1 MALEQFELRLQ
12 QSVKTTPN
20 TLHLEFVRVDGKPLN
35 FIAGQ
40 FITLLLTDKEG
51 VLKRRSYS
59 ISSYPGSDTLSIAI
73 SFVKGGI
80 ATETLFNLKPGDTV
94 KGMGPAGRLVLQ
106 DESIQRYILA
116 GTGTGIAPYRSML
129 PEIARRIKD
138 SNLKIDLVLGVQF
151 RADLLYGPDFVEFA
165 KAHPNF
171 TFHAQYSR
179 ETATDLQA
187 YEHQGYVQTAF
198 MRLNLNPAN
207 DIVYLCGNPNMIDEA
222 FKELTES
229 YGFATSNIRR
239 EKYISSN

>member
-1 MALEQFELRLQ
+1 MALEQFELKLQ
-12 QSVKTTPN
+12 HTFKPTPN
-20 TLHLEFVRVDGKPLN
+20 TLHLDFVRTDGKQLN

-51 VLKRRSYS
+51 QLKRRSYS
-59 ISSYPGSDTLSIAI
+59 ISSMPGEDKIAIAI
-73 SFVKGGI
+73 SYVKGGI
-80 ATETLFNLKPGDTV
+80 ATELLFNLKPGDTV
-94 KGMGPAGRLVLQ
+94 KGMGPAGRLILQ
-106 DESIQRYILA
+106 NETVKRYVLA

-129 PEIARRIKD
+129 PKLHERMQTSELRV
-138 SNLKIDLVLGVQF
+138 DLILGVQF
-151 RADLLYGPDFVEFA
+151 RADLLYDNDFIEFA
-165 KAHPNF
+165 KAHPHF

-179 ETATDLQA
+179 ETATDLKA

-198 MRLNLNPAN
+198 MRLKPDPQN

-229 YGFATSNIRR
+229 YGFATANIRR